1 MHTVQL
7 NIDDTIFDTVMD
19 FLKLL
24 PKNQLEIDY
33 KDEDIEDEK
42 FAKIIEQSDTSETV
56 SEDEVFKVLD
66 SIK

>member
-1 MHTVQL
+1 
-7 NIDDTIFDTVMD
+7 MD

-33 KDEDIEDEK
+33 KDEDIEDEN
-42 FAKIIEQSDTSETV
+42 FAKILEQSDTNETV

-66 SIK
+66 SIT